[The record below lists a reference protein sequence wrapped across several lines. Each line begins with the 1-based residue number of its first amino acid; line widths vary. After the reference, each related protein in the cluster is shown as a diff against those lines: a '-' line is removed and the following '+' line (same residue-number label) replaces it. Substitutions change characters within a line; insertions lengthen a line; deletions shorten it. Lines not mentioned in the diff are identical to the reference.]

1 MRLDVFLTP
10 GKSCPFSNFSAIRS
24 KQPELLPV
32 WIPTIKNVNRTTILI
47 CNSSSSCFLR
57 QEIQDQLSK
66 WPSNGSLAFTIF
78 GEQRFYQRVGEFLT
92 SRTQFTNPFAK
103 SIVNLVW
110 IWSGKYFRA
119 RLKKFRCAVRQKSI
133 SQCSPYKFCNVNLF
147 FNSHYFSL
155 RK

>member
-1 MRLDVFLTP
+1 MEEPSYKKRSQQSKEEKKVTSCSIGTRSSDADLLFQNVEFILTIVIRENHITFVDPKIIYSFLNKNEMRLNVFLTP

-78 GEQRFYQRVGEFLT
+78 GEQRFY
-92 SRTQFTNPFAK
+92 
-103 SIVNLVW
+103 
-110 IWSGKYFRA
+110 
-119 RLKKFRCAVRQKSI
+119 
-133 SQCSPYKFCNVNLF
+133 
-147 FNSHYFSL
+147 
-155 RK
+155 